1 MNILVWIIFGALAG
15 WIASILMKRDGQQGA
30 IGNII
35 VGLIGAL
42 IGGFVMGQFGGQGVT
57 GFNLSSLLV
66 AVIGAVILIFI
77 FNAVQG
83 EKN

>member
-1 MNILVWIIFGALAG
+1 MNILVWIIFGALTG

-83 EKN
+83 AKN